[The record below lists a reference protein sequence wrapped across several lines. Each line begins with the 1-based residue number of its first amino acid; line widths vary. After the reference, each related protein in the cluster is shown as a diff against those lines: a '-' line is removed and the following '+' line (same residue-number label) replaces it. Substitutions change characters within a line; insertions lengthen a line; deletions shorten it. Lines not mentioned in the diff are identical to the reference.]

1 MKIRIK
7 KFTEAIEIDK
17 FKEVTDDILNLIEK
31 TVEKEKDPNA
41 IKNFID
47 LYIKNPTE
55 TKIEGLIEPNEIY
68 DFYEKY
74 RNQIDEC
81 LKEVK
86 FFELPADVSRLY
98 DYIIKG
104 TNFAIKEFVKSIYEN
119 S

>member
-1 MKIRIK
+1 MKNRIK
-7 KFTEAIEIDK
+7 KFTEAIEISK
-17 FKEVTDDILNLIEK
+17 FKEVSDAILEFIEK
-31 TVEKEKDPNA
+31 TVEKETGENKL
-41 IKNFID
+41 KNFID

-55 TKIEGLIEPNEIY
+55 TKIEGLIDDAQIF
-68 DFYEKY
+68 DFYLEY

-86 FFELPADVSRLY
+86 FFDQPADVSRLY